1 MYGDRADAA
10 RAESAIV
17 VAMNPAAVRAKILEA
32 LFADGRLAEML
43 VLKGGN
49 ALEIVHKLAE
59 RASVDLDFSMS
70 GDFDDFDLAK
80 ECVLDALRRGMAAA
94 GCVVFDETFT
104 AVPFVAGEDR
114 FPWWGGYRVTFKL
127 IPSERADLVGT
138 NRKRAQMQSIA
149 LEDGKRTYKI
159 DISKYEWCEGVVRRQ
174 MGPVTVAAYT
184 EEMCVVEKFRAI
196 CQQMDEYVAP
206 LNSHPTPR
214 ARDFYDIET
223 VVSRRAL
230 DLSLPEYAELFRS
243 VFAAKH
249 VPLRLL
255 GLIEG
260 TRDFHEQD
268 WPSVVTSSKGVV
280 LDFSYYFDFCV
291 AESRKLEALWEE

>member
-1 MYGDRADAA
+1 M
-10 RAESAIV
+10 
-17 VAMNPAAVRAKILEA
+17 AMNPGAIRAKILEA
-32 LFADGRLAEML
+32 LFADRRLAEML

-49 ALEIVHKLAE
+49 ALEIVHKVAE
-59 RASVDLDFSMS
+59 RASVDLDFSMC

-80 ECVLDALRRGMAAA
+80 ECVLDALRRGMDAA

-127 IPSERADLVGT
+127 IRSEKADLVDAD
-138 NRKRAQMQSIA
+138 RRRAQLQSIA

-174 MGPVTVAAYT
+174 LGPVTVAACPAAL
-184 EEMCVVEKFRAI
+184 CVVEKFRAI
-196 CQQMDEYVAP
+196 CQQMDEYVGP
-206 LNSHPTPR
+206 LKSHPAPR

-223 VVSRRAL
+223 VVSRRGI
-230 DLSLPEYAELFRS
+230 DLSLPENAELFRF

-268 WPSVVTSSKGVV
+268 WSSVVTSAKGVV

-291 AESRKLEALWEE
+291 AESRKLKALWEE